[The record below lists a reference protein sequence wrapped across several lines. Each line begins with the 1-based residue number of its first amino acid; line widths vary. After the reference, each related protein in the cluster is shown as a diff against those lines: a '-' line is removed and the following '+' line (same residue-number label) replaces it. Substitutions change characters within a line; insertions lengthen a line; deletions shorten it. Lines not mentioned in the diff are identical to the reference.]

1 MTAISVRLT
10 RNSVSRTEMA
20 VRPIVC
26 IIRTGTIPRQR
37 RIAPNV
43 IDTKIGGLTIHE
55 AAYF

>member
-1 MTAISVRLT
+1 MTAISVRL
-10 RNSVSRTEMA
+10 TEMA

-43 IDTKIGGLTIHE
+43 MATKIGGLTIHE